1 MNIKTMPPNAK
12 YIVMSDCHRGN
23 GAAGDEFARN
33 SLIYKC
39 ALEHYRKEGFTYI
52 ELGDAEELWENM
64 GT

>member
-1 MNIKTMPPNAK
+1 MNIKTIPPNAK
-12 YIVMSDCHRGN
+12 YILMSDCHRGN

-39 ALEHYRKEGFTYI
+39 ALEHYRKEGFTDI
-52 ELGDAEELWENM
+52 ELGDAAELWENR